1 MMLITGTLG
10 HCGEP
15 TKFYAYYIF
24 ALNVKG
30 ILKEVQQDSG
40 ASASVCISAVLQ
52 DSKIISFN
60 PLSQGSS

>member
-1 MMLITGTLG
+1 M
-10 HCGEP
+10 
-15 TKFYAYYIF
+15 
-24 ALNVKG
+24 NVKG